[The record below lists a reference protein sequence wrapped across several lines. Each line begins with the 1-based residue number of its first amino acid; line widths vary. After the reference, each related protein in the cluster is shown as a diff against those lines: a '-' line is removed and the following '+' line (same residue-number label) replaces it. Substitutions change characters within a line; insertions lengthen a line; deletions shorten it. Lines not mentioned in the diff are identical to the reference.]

1 MESEEILDLQFT
13 GSWSTCFPIPGSD
26 FLSPQS
32 LEAISYHPNPWK
44 RFPITFTG
52 QPAPQSLE
60 AISYHLSYHPI
71 PGSDFLSPIPGSD
84 FLSPHPQFSVHWSTC
99 SSIPGSDF
107 LSPFINEYRIREAQR
122 LLLENTGKKLSIL
135 DIAFES
141 GFNCKTSF
149 NTVFKKHLQMTPTH
163 FRQTNRLAVRGA

>member
-1 MESEEILDLQFT
+1 LTLGDIARQL
-13 GSWSTCFPIPGSD
+13 
-26 FLSPQS
+26 
-32 LEAISYHPNPWK
+32 
-44 RFPITFTG
+44 
-52 QPAPQSLE
+52 
-60 AISYHLSYHPI
+60 
-71 PGSDFLSPIPGSD
+71 
-84 FLSPHPQFSVHWSTC
+84 
-99 SSIPGSDF
+99 SIPQKE
-107 LSPFINEYRIREAQR
+107 LSQVINERLNKNFCTFINEYRIREAQR